1 MKHNI
6 LHGSTRN
13 SDINRLSGSFN
24 AAHTARLEYGGTR
37 QAVAACCILP
47 PFQPVR
53 RLSEKMPLQTAFFFN
68 DFDIVLILALPH
80 IKVNIFFN
88 EK

>member
-13 SDINRLSGSFN
+13 SDKNRLSGSFN
-24 AAHTARLEYGGTR
+24 AAYTAHLEYGGTR
-37 QAVAACCILP
+37 QAVAVCGILP

-53 RLSEKMPLQTAFFFN
+53 RLSEKTLLQTAFCFN
-68 DFDIVLILALPH
+68 DFDIVLILALPY

>member
-24 AAHTARLEYGGTR
+24 AAHTARLEYGGPR

-53 RLSEKMPLQTAFFFN
+53 RLSEKMPLQTASCFN